1 MSKKRKIIKK
11 RRIKKSRLFILALL
25 VLIGIFSIS
34 FLVKN
39 VFGNAKDNKVD
50 NKNNVKEKTQQNI
63 EIEHLS
69 LENEKSNKK
78 IKILIDPG
86 HGGSDTGSKG
96 FSGSLEKD
104 ISLEIAKKV
113 AGVLSQQKD
122 LEVILTR
129 SEDTNVSLEE
139 RTDMANSQNIDLVVS
154 IHQNAQNGASSANGT
169 ETYYPQ
175 HGINDSDKLAKS
187 IQDTICLYL
196 NTKNRG
202 IYPSNVGILKSTD
215 MPTALVEV
223 GFLTNEKDEKKLKS
237 QSYQNKMAE
246 GIAQGILSYIDS
258 KHK

>member
-1 MSKKRKIIKK
+1 MSKKRKVIRKK
-11 RRIKKSRLFILALL
+11 RIKKSRLFILALL
-25 VLIGIFSIS
+25 VLICIFSIS
-34 FLVKN
+34 FIAKKGFSN
-39 VFGNAKDNKVD
+39 VKDNKVD
-50 NKNNVKEKTQQNI
+50 DNNLKENTQAKV

-86 HGGSDTGSKG
+86 HGGNDTGSKG

-113 AGVLSQQKD
+113 AGKLSQYKD

-129 SEDTNVSLEE
+129 SEDTNISLEE
-139 RTDMANSQNIDLVVS
+139 RTSMANSQNIDLVVS
-154 IHQNAQNGASSANGT
+154 IHQNAQSGSSSAHGT

-175 HGINDSDKLAKS
+175 NGINDSDKLAKS

-202 IYPSNVGILKSTD
+202 IYPSNVGILKGTD
-215 MPTALVEV
+215 MPSALVEV
-223 GFLTNEKDEKKLKS
+223 GFLTNEKDEKNLKS

-258 KHK
+258 KNK

>member
-39 VFGNAKDNKVD
+39 VFNNAKDNKVD
-50 NKNNVKEKTQQNI
+50 NKNNVKEKTHQNI

-96 FSGSLEKD
+96 FNGSLEKD

-129 SEDTNVSLEE
+129 SEDTNISLEE
-139 RTDMANSQNIDLVVS
+139 RINMANSQNIDLVVS
-154 IHQNAQNGASSANGT
+154 IHQNAQNGSRSANGT

-175 HGINDSDKLAKS
+175 NGINDSDKLAKS

-223 GFLTNEKDEKKLKS
+223 GFLTNEKDEKNLKN
-237 QSYQNKMAE
+237 QIYQNKMAD